1 MAMQM
6 ARMMETN
13 LVQMTEMHLEIPKER
28 PKETSLV
35 CLSAELMA
43 TQTARMMESN

>member
-13 LVQMTEMHLEIPKER
+13 LVQLTEMHLEILKEI

-35 CLSAELMA
+35 CLSAEWMA
-43 TQTARMMESN
+43 TQTARRMESN